1 MVDVGVD
8 AWLAIVVIRF
18 TRVSAMVGG
27 SCAIRLATWSCN
39 GFLVRE
45 KKNDQHIVSSSGNK
59 TKQRQVGLM
68 RMYLP
73 WTGSVGR

>member
-1 MVDVGVD
+1 MGVD

-45 KKNDQHIVSSSGNK
+45 KKMINILSQAVGIKQNK
-59 TKQRQVGLM
+59 DKLD
-68 RMYLP
+68 
-73 WTGSVGR
+73 